1 MSGKGTALTLDKRFI
16 IGIDLGTTNCAV
28 SYVDLQE
35 VPGEIT
41 PRSKE
46 SLIKLFR
53 VPQVTGPGE
62 ITRLP
67 VLPSFLYLPGE
78 YDIPGEAITLPW
90 STEPPNVVGAFARD
104 HGAKVPSRLISS
116 AKSWLC
122 HGNVDRRA
130 KILPWGAGDD
140 IKKVSPVQATAAYLS
155 HIRRAWNHSR
165 GDDDDQYLENQMV
178 IVTVPA
184 SFDEVAR
191 DLTVEAATMA
201 GFHDIT
207 LLEEP
212 LAAFYSWLIRHE
224 YHWREMVQPG
234 ELILVCDVGGGT
246 TDFTLISLRET
257 EGSPRF
263 ERIAVGDHLILG
275 GDNVDLTL
283 ARQIEMRFSSKSASL
298 GGDRWK
304 ALCHQCRQ
312 AKETLLDGLAES
324 VKITLLGEGGKLIAG
339 TLSAELTYSAVE
351 TAVLAGFFPLANSG
365 IPKRKAERKGI
376 SELGL
381 PYEPEPA
388 ITRHL
393 CWFLEQHRSDI
404 AAILNRNEV
413 APDHIL
419 FNGGSLKPL
428 VIQERI
434 RSAIRHW
441 FGKTDARLPRVL
453 DNPSPELAV
462 ALGAA
467 YYGLVKTGIGV
478 RVGSGSARAYFLGVS
493 SNRETLGEA
502 PKEALCLVE
511 RGLDE
516 GSNIELKNR
525 NFQVLTNQP
534 VQFDVYS
541 SSFRS
546 GDACGD
552 LVPID
557 ESLTPMPPVRTVI
570 EFGKKGEGT
579 EIPVQLEAIYTEVGT
594 LALWCR
600 SRASNHR
607 WQLQFQLRDIVTAPG
622 SVGDAVIIEASLVE
636 DVRSKIRSLFSKE
649 IDRKGLEAL
658 IRDISHRIERKK
670 ENWPLSFIRTLADD
684 LLELESARHQV
695 ADQEGRWMNLLGF
708 SLRPGF
714 GDAFDP
720 QRLKKLW
727 KLHRQGPVH
736 KKNAQVCAEWW
747 ILWRRISGGLT
758 PGQQRQFSQELT
770 TLMIPK
776 KGARPKITSQELLEI
791 WMLLANMEHLQ
802 PNDKIRWG
810 NQLLSEMS
818 PKQCKSQML
827 WSLSRIGARVL
838 LYGPVDRVIPPKE
851 AYSWCETLL
860 DREWRNIVPVG
871 AAVAQMARKTG
882 DRMRDMS
889 TGQLNRILDW
899 MSGYP
904 ELAAHLPFVTEIIPL
919 AAKEESVIF
928 GEALPSGLVLH
939 E

>member
-1 MSGKGTALTLDKRFI
+1 MSGKGTFLSLDKRYI
-16 IGIDLGTTNCAV
+16 IGIDLGTTNSAI
-28 SYVDLQE
+28 SYVDLNE
-35 VPGEIT
+35 APGEIT
-41 PRSKE
+41 ARSKE
-46 SLIKLFR
+46 NAIKLFR
-53 VPQVTGPGE
+53 VPQLTGLGE
-62 ITRLP
+62 VTRLT
-67 VLPSFLYLPGE
+67 VLPSFLYIPGE
-78 YDIPGEAITLPW
+78 YDISKEAIALPW
-90 STEPPNVVGAFARD
+90 SSETPQIAGAFARD

-130 KILPWGAGDD
+130 KILPWGAGDN

-155 HIRRAWNHSR
+155 HIRNAWNHSK

-178 IVTVPA
+178 IITVPA

-191 DLTVEAATMA
+191 DLTVEAATIA
-201 GFHDIT
+201 GYRDIT

-224 YHWREMVQPG
+224 YHWQEMVQPG

-283 ARQIEMRFSSKSASL
+283 ARQIEMRFSSKSVSL

-312 AKETLLDGLAES
+312 AKEVLLDGKAAS
-324 VKITLLGEGGKLIAG
+324 VKITLMGEGGRLIAG
-339 TLSAELTYSAVE
+339 TLSADLTYKAVESAV
-351 TAVLAGFFPLANSG
+351 LDGFFPLADAG
-365 IPKRKAERKGI
+365 TAKKKAERMGI

-381 PYEPEPA
+381 PYESEPA
-388 ITRHL
+388 ITKHL

-404 AAILNRNEV
+404 AAILNRTEV

-419 FNGGSLKPL
+419 FNGGSLKPA

-434 RSAIRHW
+434 RVAIRHW
-441 FGKTDARLPRVL
+441 FGKTDLQLPRVL
-453 DNPSPELAV
+453 DNPSPDLAV

-493 SNRETLGEA
+493 SNVTGRDV
-502 PKEALCLVE
+502 PKEAICLVE

-516 GSNIELKNR
+516 GSKIEVTNR

-546 GDACGD
+546 GDVCGN

-579 EIPVQLEAIYTEVGT
+579 QIPVHLEAMYTEMGT
-594 LALWCR
+594 LSLWCR

-607 WQLQFQLRDIVTAPG
+607 WQLQFQLRDAVPTPG
-622 SVGDAVIIEASLVE
+622 SVSDEVVIEASVVE
-636 DVRSKIRSLFSKE
+636 AARNRIRQLFTNE
-649 IDRKGLEAL
+649 IDRERLDAL
-658 IRDISHRIERKK
+658 VKDVAEIVDRKK
-670 ENWPLSFIRTLADD
+670 EHWPLSFIRTLADD
-684 LLELESARHQV
+684 LLTLDLARQQV
-695 ADQEGRWMNLLGF
+695 AVQESRWMNLLGF
-708 SLRPGF
+708 CMRPGF

-720 QRLKKLW
+720 HRIKKLW
-727 KLHRQGPVH
+727 KIHRQGPVH
-736 KKNAQVCAEWW
+736 KNNPQVCSEWW
-747 ILWRRISGGLT
+747 ILWRRLSGGLT

-770 TLMIPK
+770 SLLMPK
-776 KGARPKITSQELLEI
+776 KGIRPKIAPQELLEI

-810 NQLLSEMS
+810 AQLLSEMT
-818 PKQCKSQML
+818 PKQSKPQMF

-838 LYGPVDRVIPPKE
+838 LYGPTDRVIPPTD
-851 AYSWCETLL
+851 AFAWCKTLMAC
-860 DREWRNIVPVG
+860 EWRHIKPAG
-871 AAVAQMARKTG
+871 AAVAQIARKTG
-882 DRMRDMS
+882 DRMRDM
-889 TGQLNRILDW
+889 TAEQRDHILDW
-899 MSGYP
+899 MNGYP
-904 ELAAHLPFVTEIIPL
+904 ELASFVPFITEIIPM
-919 AAKEESVIF
+919 AAKEESIIF

-939 E
+939 D

>member
-1 MSGKGTALTLDKRFI
+1 MSGKGTALTLDKRYI
-16 IGIDLGTTNCAV
+16 IGIDLGTTNSAV
-28 SYVDLQE
+28 SYVDLHE
-35 VPGEIT
+35 APGEI
-41 PRSKE
+41 PPKSKE
-46 SLIKLFR
+46 NVIQLFR
-53 VPQVTGPGE
+53 VPQLTGLGE

-78 YDIPGEAITLPW
+78 YDISKEAILLPW
-90 STEPPNVVGAFARD
+90 SPEAPHVAGAFARD

-122 HGNVDRRA
+122 HGAVDRRA
-130 KILPWGAGDD
+130 KILPWGAGDN
-140 IKKVSPVQATAAYLS
+140 IKKISPVQATAAYLS
-155 HIRRAWNHSR
+155 HIRNAWNHSK
-165 GDDDDQYLENQMV
+165 GEDDDQYLENQMV
-178 IVTVPA
+178 IITVPA

-201 GFHDIT
+201 GYRDIT

-246 TDFTLISLRET
+246 TDFTLIRLRET

-275 GDNVDLTL
+275 GDNIDLTL
-283 ARQIEMRFSSKSASL
+283 ARGIEMRLSSRSASI

-312 AKETLLDGLAES
+312 AKETLLDGKAES
-324 VKITLLGEGGKLIAG
+324 VTVTLLGEGGKLIAG
-339 TLSAELTYSAVE
+339 TLSAELTYQAVE
-351 TAVLAGFFPLANSG
+351 TAILEGFFPLAGSG
-365 IPKRKAERKGI
+365 IPKKKVERKGI

-393 CWFLEQHRSDI
+393 GWFLEQHRSDI
-404 AAILNRNEV
+404 AAILNRNDV

-453 DNPSPELAV
+453 DNPSPDLAV

-493 SNRETLGEA
+493 NKEALGES
-502 PKEALCLVE
+502 PREALCLVE

-516 GSNIELKNR
+516 GSKIELKNR
-525 NFQVLTNQP
+525 KFQVLTNQP

-546 GDACGD
+546 GDVCGD

-579 EIPVQLEAIYTEVGT
+579 EIPVQLEAMYTEVGT
-594 LALWCR
+594 LSLWCQ

-607 WQLQFQLRDIVTAPG
+607 WQLQFQLRDAAAGPG
-622 SVGDAVIIEASLVE
+622 SVGDEVIIEASLVE
-636 DVRSKIRSLFSKE
+636 EVRNKIRSLFSNE
-649 IDRKGLEAL
+649 IDRRGLEAL
-658 IRDISHRIERKK
+658 IKDISQRIGRKK

-684 LLELESARHQV
+684 LLELDMARHQV
-695 ADQEGRWMNLLGF
+695 ADQESRWMNLLGF
-708 SLRPGF
+708 CMRPGF

-736 KKNAQVCAEWW
+736 KKNVQVYAEWW
-747 ILWRRISGGLT
+747 ILWRRISGGLS

-770 TLMIPK
+770 SLMIPK
-776 KGARPKITSQELLEI
+776 KGARPKIPPQELLEI
-791 WMLLANMEHLQ
+791 WMVLANLEHLQ

-810 NQLLSEMS
+810 NQLLSEMT
-818 PKQCKSQML
+818 PKQCKPQMF
-827 WSLSRIGARVL
+827 WSLSRMGAREL
-838 LYGPVDRVIPPKE
+838 LYGPVDRVIPPDE
-851 AYSWCETLL
+851 AFAWCETLM
-860 DREWRNIVPVG
+860 DREWRSPLPVG
-871 AAVAQMARKTG
+871 AAMAQIARKTG
-882 DRMRDMS
+882 DRMRDMA
-889 TGQLNRILDW
+889 TPQLNRILEW
-899 MSGYP
+899 MSRYP
-904 ELAAHLPFVTEIIPL
+904 ELAPFLLFITEIIPM
-919 AAKEESVIF
+919 AAKEESIIF